1 VNSHADKQFRKQ
13 KRVGYF
19 INVGVVVRWDDEREI
34 TVKGNNGDGWSS
46 DNVVLRLGWRQNRDV
61 VEWWGEWPWLR

>member
-61 VEWWGEWPWLR
+61 VEW